1 MTLKK
6 MTDGR
11 DPETGR
17 FVSGNNGGPGRQRGS
32 RNKLGEAFLADVYE
46 SWQKHGAETLERMA
60 RDDPSGFVRVV
71 ANILPDKL
79 DVGVT
84 HRVARI
90 ERVIVQRLP
99 SADPELKV
107 IEHVSADAETEG
119 SKS

>member
-6 MTDGR
+6 MTEGR

-32 RNKLGEAFLADVYE
+32 RNKLGEAFLTDVYE
-46 SWQKHGAETLERMA
+46 SWQKHGRETLEQMR
-60 RDDPSGFVRVV
+60 RDDPAAYVRLV

-84 HRVARI
+84 HQFARI
-90 ERVIVQRLP
+90 ERVIVQLP
-99 SADPELKV
+99 EQV
-107 IEHVSADAETEG
+107 IEHDDTLPERVIEHDDS
-119 SKS
+119 SRKK